1 MKEILEYLNELKKL
15 LDSFG
20 LKNND
25 KIIENIKKQM
35 ISLIKLWNNK
45 EVRNGIMFFSKE
57 EAKFYLPKCNIDIS
71 SFVVCTIRNSLIET
85 AHSDFYKE
93 NNFEVELSGEQIK
106 KITSQAIG
114 YFKNIS
120 LEKICSELN
129 DDNNDNYYLNIIN
142 SYPLAWY
149 IILQIANTKKHE
161 THFDKITCEAKK
173 VYLPLIRNQIENKRY
188 TVIED
193 GFDVSFNTFL
203 CESLEN
209 VVNSEQKVFFT
220 DSFKFI
226 SRNFEKNIKILQYLL
241 ERNCS
246 YVNFNYYISNGYLAI
261 RNNLLK
267 PSHDT
272 KEMRY
277 KFKNNND
284 LTSKHKNA
292 LKNINILFS
301 L

>member
-1 MKEILEYLNELKKL
+1 MKEILEYLSKLKAL
-15 LDSFG
+15 LDGFG
-20 LKNND
+20 LKNNEN
-25 KIIENIKKQM
+25 IIENVQKQM
-35 ISLIKLWNNK
+35 VSLLRLWNNK

-93 NNFEVELSGEQIK
+93 YSFEVQLSSEQIK
-106 KITSQAIG
+106 KITIQAIG

-120 LEKICSELN
+120 LEKICHELDN
-129 DDNNDNYYLNIIN
+129 DDKDNYYLNIVN
-142 SYPLAWY
+142 SYPLAWH
-149 IILQIANTKKHE
+149 IILEIANMKKHE
-161 THFDKITCEAKK
+161 SHFSKKIYEQKI
-173 VYLPLIRNQIENKRY
+173 VYLPLAKKQLPNEKNI
-188 TVIED
+188 VIED
-193 GFDVSFNTFL
+193 GYATSFNTFL

-209 VVNSEQKVFFT
+209 AVNSEQKVFFT
-220 DSFKFI
+220 DSFKYI

-241 ERNCS
+241 ERDCS
-246 YVNFNYYISNGYLAI
+246 YVNFNYFISNGYLAI

-267 PSHDT
+267 PAHDA
-272 KEMRY
+272 KEIRY

-284 LTSKHKNA
+284 LTSKHKKA
-292 LKNINILFS
+292 LKDISGLFF